1 MRRRWLRR
9 RGGIQMR
16 PGTLTMGLFG
26 RYLFAQAFGALV
38 LILSSLTALAWIAT
52 ALKSLDLVTGGGSQ
66 ALTFL
71 KVTALA
77 IPNLIAII
85 APIALLV
92 ACLHVLFRANSD
104 SELIV
109 MTAGGAP
116 VWHFAKPLLLLAALV
131 SLFVLTIN
139 LFVMPWSVRTL
150 NTMLGQLRA
159 DLIGQVLKPGA
170 FAATDDKRVFHIR
183 ARDPKTQEILG
194 LIMHDASE
202 KGQELTY
209 LAERASVFKQGAEA
223 YLVLQNGHIFRRT
236 ESEPAPRLVTF
247 ESYSVDLV
255 RFKERMTTPDLKPR
269 ERFLGE
275 LLDPPDLG
283 TKFYAANIGKLRS
296 ELHDR
301 FASAL
306 YPLVF
311 AMVAIAGV
319 GQARTNRQTRIA
331 SVLIA
336 FGAAA
341 AGRLGGFAASN
352 LLTLNANAVALVY
365 GLPVGIIL
373 VTGLKAYLAMS
384 PRKTPAWRLRLQ
396 RVGLM
401 RRIGDGLGHAL
412 SGRSKRGQAA

>member
-1 MRRRWLRR
+1 
-9 RGGIQMR
+9 
-16 PGTLTMGLFG
+16 MGLFG

-52 ALKSLDLVTGGGSQ
+52 ALKSLDIVTGEGSQ
-66 ALTFL
+66 ALAFL
-71 KVTALA
+71 KVTGLA
-77 IPNLIAII
+77 IPNLLAII
-85 APIALLV
+85 APVALLV

-116 VWHFAKPLLLLAALV
+116 IWHFAKPLLLLASLV
-131 SLFVLTIN
+131 SLFVLAIN

-159 DLIGQVLKPGA
+159 DLIGQVLKPGT
-170 FAATDDKRVFHIR
+170 FAANDDKRVFHIR
-183 ARDPKTQEILG
+183 ARDPQTQEILG
-194 LIMHDASE
+194 LVMHDASE

-209 LAERASVFKQGAEA
+209 LAERARVFKQGAEA
-223 YLVLQNGHIFRRT
+223 FLIMQNGHIFRRT
-236 ESEPAPRLVTF
+236 DAEPTPRIVVF
-247 ESYSVDLV
+247 DSYSVDLI
-255 RFKERMTTPDLKPR
+255 RFKQSIASPDLRPR
-269 ERFLGE
+269 ERYLSE
-275 LLDPPDLG
+275 LIDPPDRN
-283 TKFYAANIGKLRS
+283 TKFYAANAGKMRS
-296 ELHDR
+296 ELHER

-306 YPLVF
+306 YPIVF

-331 SVLIA
+331 SVLLA
-336 FGAAA
+336 FAAAA

-365 GLPVGIIL
+365 GVPVGIIL

-384 PRKTPAWRLRLQ
+384 PRRPPAWRRRFQLGATQRL
-396 RVGLM
+396 
-401 RRIGDGLGHAL
+401 IDGLRRAL
-412 SGRSKRGQAA
+412 PGRRKRRQAA